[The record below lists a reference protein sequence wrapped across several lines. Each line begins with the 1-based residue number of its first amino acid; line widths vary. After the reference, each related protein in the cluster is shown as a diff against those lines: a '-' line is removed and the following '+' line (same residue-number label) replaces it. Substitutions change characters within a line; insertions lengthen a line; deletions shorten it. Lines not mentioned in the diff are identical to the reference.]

1 MNIPTFSSVLEKYL
15 KGRYIFMELIEILIT
30 GMFTVGLLITY
41 TIISFIVVMLI
52 QLISYRVLNFNIYQ
66 NLLRKFMEV

>member
-1 MNIPTFSSVLEKYL
+1 
-15 KGRYIFMELIEILIT
+15 MELIEILIT